1 MVTKEYPSLCVPDV
15 SASDDSEGTVPI
27 QSCEVNSHAMTKPQ
41 HRNIVKAN
49 TGMARPREIGL
60 ARVRV
65 DVLSIAGTSRAQRLS
80 KSPELSDNISEDTQD
95 ELERPSLEE
104 SKEQQAE
111 SGPPKSCDY
120 VASTRDS
127 GETREASPSAN
138 PDRDQPD
145 NPDGGNHDMNEDRTL
160 QPQNNIFDA
169 RGIGRPPRFAC
180 PYQAFEQ
187 FQVCFRPGPRNP
199 NGGCAS
205 IQRLKQ
211 HLYRRHMRPYRCTR
225 CWQSFEKK
233 R

>member
-1 MVTKEYPSLCVPDV
+1 MATKEYSSLCVPDV

-60 ARVRV
+60 ARVRI

-80 KSPELSDNISEDTQD
+80 KSPELSDNTSEDTQD
-95 ELERPSLEE
+95 ELERPALQE

-187 FQVCFRPGPRNP
+187 FQVCFRPGPRIP

-205 IQRLKQ
+205 IQRLK
-211 HLYRRHMRPYRCTR
+211 
-225 CWQSFEKK
+225 
-233 R
+233 